1 MIAGPSVFG
10 FRLKLRVPQP
20 VTKYCVTIA
29 MRFDTN
35 QNSASPLGKLI
46 VKKPNKRGIIHSIML
61 FIDCC
66 FGSDVGM
73 VDIFCCTHIEA
84 ATRMAIIKYLSGCPR
99 SSQRNFAFKGI
110 APII

>member
-1 MIAGPSVFG
+1 M
-10 FRLKLRVPQP
+10 
-20 VTKYCVTIA
+20 TKYCVTIA
-29 MRFDTN
+29 MMFDTN

-46 VKKPNKRGIIHSIML
+46 VKKPNMSGIIHSIIL
-61 FIDCC
+61 FMDCC

-73 VDIFCCTHIEA
+73 VDIFCCIHIDR
-84 ATRMAIIKYLSGCPR
+84 ATRMAIMKYLSGCPR